1 MDLSKQDMM
10 GQKGFVLVQV
20 LAVIGLLSFLFVLMT
35 ENLDSITDASEKA
48 RLELV
53 SEAAHYSFESM
64 ALREMQRGSLEKSV
78 SFEINDSIVNGSLYK
93 SGLKVNINNV
103 FYSDNWKELLKGL
116 SSTLSVSSL
125 WVEMLSE
132 SQPVLIPEELISRG
146 FLSERDFNL
155 LEAFIT
161 SLPSETSLD
170 PFRADDLIMRVV
182 LGDINAD
189 KLALA
194 KLANS
199 GGYFGADKAK
209 ALSALSATLDFSEIM
224 EGWKSFF
231 FIESEIDYFFVSSKV
246 LTRGEDV
253 SYQEVI
259 YQYKPDE
266 KRFIS
271 LKVSR
276 ENYFI

>member
-1 MDLSKQDMM
+1 MALSRRHMM
-10 GQKGFVLVQV
+10 SQKGFVLVQV
-20 LAVIGLLSFLFVLMT
+20 LAVIGLLSFLFILMT
-35 ENLDSITDASEKA
+35 ENLDFIADSSEKA

-53 SEAAHYSFESM
+53 SEAGHYSFETI
-64 ALREMQRGSLEKSV
+64 ALKEMQRGSLEKTV
-78 SFEINDSIVNGSLYK
+78 SFEINDSVVNGSLYK
-93 SGLKVNINNV
+93 SGSKINVNNV

-116 SSTLSVSSL
+116 SLALSVSTL

-194 KLANS
+194 KMANS
-199 GGYFGADKAK
+199 GGYFGADKTK
-209 ALSALSATLDFSEIM
+209 ALSVLSSNLDFSEVM
-224 EGWKSFF
+224 DGWKSFF
-231 FIESEIDYFFVSSKV
+231 FIDSEIDYFFVSSKV
-246 LTRGEDV
+246 LTRGEDI

-271 LKVSR
+271 LRVSR